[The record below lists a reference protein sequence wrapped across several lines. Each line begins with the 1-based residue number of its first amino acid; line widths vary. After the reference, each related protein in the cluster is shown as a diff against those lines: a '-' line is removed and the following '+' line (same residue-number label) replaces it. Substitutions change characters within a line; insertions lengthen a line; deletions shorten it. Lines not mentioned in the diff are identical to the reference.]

1 MWLYY
6 GLINLA
12 INCYQ
17 KTILF
22 ISLEMHTDNIDF
34 VAMTPI
40 DGYTVINIG
49 EIQTKIF
56 PCAFLCV

>member
-1 MWLYY
+1 
-6 GLINLA
+6 
-12 INCYQ
+12 
-17 KTILF
+17 
-22 ISLEMHTDNIDF
+22 MHTDNIDF